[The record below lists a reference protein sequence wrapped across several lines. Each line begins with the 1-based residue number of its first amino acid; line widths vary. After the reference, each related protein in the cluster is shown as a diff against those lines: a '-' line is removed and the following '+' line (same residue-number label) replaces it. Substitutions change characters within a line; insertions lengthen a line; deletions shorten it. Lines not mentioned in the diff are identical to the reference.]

1 MATRYVPHALERLE
15 ERGITQAEVEL
26 VLEAPESY
34 HDDPNQKSVRLERK
48 LAKGLLKVWVVAP
61 WPDGD
66 RVVVKSAA
74 WKD

>member
-1 MATRYVPHALERLE
+1 MAIRYGTHARMRMA
-15 ERGITQAEVEL
+15 ERGITEADIAL
-26 VLEAPESY
+26 VLNNPTDY
-34 HDDPNQKSVRLERK
+34 WDDPDKGSVRLTGMVGGRI
-48 LAKGLLKVWVVAP
+48 LKVWVVAP